1 MALQTGDQAPDFHLP
16 DQDGKTVSL
25 SDFAGR
31 KLLLYFYPKDETP
44 GCTTEACE
52 FRDAREQYAERG
64 IAVVGVSADDA
75 ASHQRFRGNHGLE
88 FPLLSDVDGT
98 VAKAYDSWGT
108 RQLSIGEFTGAFRS
122 TFLIDE
128 QGRIAQAWYNV
139 TPQGHPEAV
148 LAAV

>member
-1 MALQTGDQAPDFHLP
+1 MALKSGDKAPDFHLP

-25 SDFAGR
+25 GDFAGR

-44 GCTTEACE
+44 GCTTEACA

-75 ASHQRFRGNHGLE
+75 ASHQRFRANHGLQ

-98 VAKAYDSWGT
+98 VAKSYDSWGT

-128 QGRIAQAWYNV
+128 QGTIAQAWYNV
-139 TPQGHPEAV
+139 SPEGHPEAV